1 MITRMALHLKNL
13 ALIVF
18 FASCHSGTSPEADS
32 SRQDIPEYRNE
43 IRKEP
48 IAAYKE
54 KVANPI
60 NDWYFSVQLFET
72 KKTFS
77 FLLKMQY
84 EEVRGEDTI
93 RIPDFGIEPKLA
105 IHKGKD
111 PFSCIIGFID
121 KENKFREYKEVSV
134 SQGRD
139 LKLTTLN
146 HYTVVA
152 EPAK

>member
-1 MITRMALHLKNL
+1 MIIKTGSFLKIL
-13 ALIVF
+13 AFLVF
-18 FASCHSGTSPEADS
+18 FHSCQQPNSSEAVS
-32 SRQDIPEYRNE
+32 SAAVVSEFRNE
-43 IRKEP
+43 IKREP
-48 IAAYKE
+48 IASYKE
-54 KVANPI
+54 KVDDPM

-84 EEVRGEDTI
+84 EEVRGEDTVK
-93 RIPDFGIEPKLA
+93 IPDFGMEPKPA
-105 IHKGKD
+105 IRKGKD
-111 PFSCIIGFID
+111 RYSCIIGFLD
-121 KENKFREYKEVSV
+121 NENQFREYKEVSV
-134 SQGRD
+134 KGGRE

>member
-1 MITRMALHLKNL
+1 MIIKRGSLLKIL
-13 ALIVF
+13 ALFVF
-18 FASCHSGTSPEADS
+18 FQSCEQRTASEAGS
-32 SRQDIPEYRNE
+32 NTAVVSEFRNE

-48 IAAYKE
+48 IATYKE
-54 KVANPI
+54 KVENSI

-84 EEVRGEDTI
+84 EEVRGEDTVK
-93 RIPDFGIEPKLA
+93 IPDFGMEPKPV
-105 IHKGKD
+105 IRKGKD
-111 PFSCIIGFID
+111 HYSCIIGFMD
-121 KENKFREYKEVSV
+121 KENQFREYKEVSV
-134 SQGRD
+134 KEGRE